1 MEYVLHIIVV
11 AGIYVGLAIALDLLI
26 GHTGLLSLA
35 HAAFYGLGAYT
46 SALLSVYLD
55 TPFLVS
61 LVAGACLAILLSL
74 LCGIIVLRLSAEA
87 FAIGT
92 FGLQMVLFSIY
103 NNWMEM
109 TKGPFGLKDIP
120 RPAILGLSP
129 QSHLGFSIMAVAY
142 AVVAYL
148 IASRASTSPFGRVL
162 RAIREDE
169 VLAWSFGKSTHRF
182 KITVFALSAAL
193 AAIGG
198 GIYAHYVTY
207 IDPTSFTVMESVLVV
222 SMVII
227 GGAASRYG
235 AAVGAVVLVVFP
247 ELLCFLGLPGSVAA
261 NLRQILYGGFLVA
274 LMIWRPQGL
283 LGTYTFSKGGIRG

>member
-1 MEYVLHIIVV
+1 MEYVLHIIVI

-46 SALLSVYLD
+46 SALLSVYLG

-61 LVAGACLAILLSL
+61 LVAGACLVVLLSVV
-74 LCGIIVLRLSAEA
+74 CGMIVLRLSAEA

-109 TKGPFGLKDIP
+109 TGGPFGLKNIP
-120 RPAILGLSP
+120 RPTVPGLSAE
-129 QSHLGFSIMAVAY
+129 SHLGFSIMAVVY
-142 AVVAYL
+142 AVVAYCV
-148 IASRASTSPFGRVL
+148 ASRVSTSPFGRVL

-169 VLAWSFGKSTHRF
+169 ALAWSLGKSTHRF

-193 AAIGG
+193 AAVAG

-207 IDPTSFTVMESVLVV
+207 IDPTSFTVTESILVV

-235 AAVGAVVLVVFP
+235 AAVGAVALVLFP

-261 NLRQILYGGFLVA
+261 NLRQILYGGVLVA